1 MKQQVSE
8 KQVRLEY
15 LQRYVQRLEE
25 RRKKLNAQ
33 YRALWG
39 QQLAGFV
46 ASIVLCILSFATF
59 APLGLLI
66 ILAEIGYFV
75 YGVRKQKNLRSRV
88 NAYTPLIEVKLQHI
102 ARLELNWEHI
112 PAIDDGEREVD
123 HPFEH
128 DLDITGDYSLLELVN
143 TGRTKEGQARLHSWL
158 LNRIP
163 DQETIVSRQEC
174 IREMA
179 PLSDFRDRL
188 QALSH
193 TITSDVEVPWDED
206 VVRLWLQKAHPP
218 RPSFWLVALSW
229 CFSGLLGIVLLL
241 YLYIHI
247 PLSIL
252 ILAVAGTFVWSL
264 LNLKYRSHLFDD
276 ASQMQ
281 AAFQQLEKVF
291 TFLET
296 YRYGKHQQ
304 LRQLCEPFSG
314 RKPKPSHLLKRLKK
328 IAESAISVQRGEEKQ
343 ASSASLGRFQQQL
356 FPFLFNQLVP
366 WNLTLA
372 YRLAHCEEQAKSLL
386 PLWLDRWYELE
397 ALCSLATFAY
407 LNPDYIF
414 PEMRDRVEQ
423 EPVFRAT
430 SLGHP
435 LLPDI
440 GKVTNDLTIERR
452 GDLLLITGSNM
463 AGKSTFLRTLGINL
477 CLAYVGAPVN
487 AQSMRTDLF
496 EIYCCIR
503 VSDSLVD
510 GYSYFYAEVRRL
522 KQLLQRVQEETAH
535 PVFFLID
542 EIFKGTNNRERLV
555 GSQAYIATLAE
566 ASCNGIVSTHDLE
579 LIDLAE
585 ELSQIKNYHF
595 RDDIVKGHMAFD
607 YRLYPGPCA
616 TTNALKIM
624 EMEGLPTTWKRVS
637 QRGDVQPFS
646 E

>member
-1 MKQQVSE
+1 MIQQLSE
-8 KQVRLEY
+8 KQSRLAH
-15 LQRYVQRLEE
+15 LQRYVQRLE
-25 RRKKLNAQ
+25 RRREKLNTQ
-33 YRALWG
+33 YRALWA

-46 ASIVLCILSFATF
+46 ASVVLCILAFATF

-66 ILAEIGYFV
+66 ILAEIVYFA
-75 YGVRKQKNLRSRV
+75 YGVRKQKNLRLRV

-112 PAIDDGEREVD
+112 PALDDGEREVD

-128 DLDITGDYSLLELVN
+128 DLDITGEYSLVELMN
-143 TGRTKEGQARLHSWL
+143 TGRTKDGQARLHSWL

-163 DQETIVSRQEC
+163 DQETITSRQQYV
-174 IREMA
+174 REIA

-193 TITSDVEVPWDED
+193 KLTGDVEVPWEETP
-206 VVRLWLQKAHPP
+206 VQLWLQKP
-218 RPSFWLVALSW
+218 RPSRPSFLLVALSW
-229 CFSGLLGIVLLL
+229 CFSGFLAIVLLL
-241 YLYIHI
+241 YLYLHF

-252 ILAVAGTFVWSL
+252 MLAVAATFTWSL
-264 LNLKYRSHLFDD
+264 LTIKYRSSLFDD

-281 AAFQQLEKVF
+281 EIFQPLQTVF

-296 YRYGKHQQ
+296 YRYGQHQQ
-304 LRQLCEPFSG
+304 LRNLCEPFFG
-314 RKPKPSHLLKRLKK
+314 RKPKPSSLLKRLSE
-328 IAESAISVQRGEEKQ
+328 IAEGTTSTQKREERQAGSAGFSRM
-343 ASSASLGRFQQQL
+343 QQQL
-356 FPFLFNQLVP
+356 ISFLFNQFVP
-366 WNLTLA
+366 WNLTLT
-372 YRLAHCEEQAKSLL
+372 YRLGRCEEQAKSLL

-407 LNPDYIF
+407 LNPEYVF
-414 PEMRDRVEQ
+414 PEVGDQAEQ
-423 EPVFRAT
+423 EPVFQAT
-430 SLGHP
+430 GLGHP
-435 LLPDI
+435 LLPDV
-440 GKVTNDLTIERR
+440 GKVTNDLTIERS

-463 AGKSTFLRTLGINL
+463 AGKSTFLRSLGINL

-487 AQSMRTDLF
+487 AQSMCTDLF

-522 KQLLQRVQEETAH
+522 KQLLERVQEETPH

-542 EIFKGTNNRERLV
+542 EIFKGTNNRERLI
-555 GSQAYIATLAE
+555 GSRAYISTLAE
-566 ASCNGIVSTHDLE
+566 ARCNGVVSTHDLE

-595 RDDIVKGHMAFD
+595 RDDIVKGQMVFD

-624 EMEGLPTTWKRVS
+624 EMEGLPTTWKRAGS
-637 QRGDVQPFS
+637 IPLMKDV
-646 E
+646 